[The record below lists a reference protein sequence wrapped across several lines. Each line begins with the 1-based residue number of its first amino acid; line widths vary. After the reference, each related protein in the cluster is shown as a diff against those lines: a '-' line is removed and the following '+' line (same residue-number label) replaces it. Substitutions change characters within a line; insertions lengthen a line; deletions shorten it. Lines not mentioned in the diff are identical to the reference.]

1 MNYIKYLESKDGTKL
16 YTKVNEVKE
25 SKANIIIAH
34 GLAEHLD
41 RYDELVAFLNEHH
54 YNVVRFDQRGHG
66 RSEGKRVF
74 YSHVD
79 EIIDDLDRIINYTKE
94 NYSGRVFLIGHSMG
108 GYAVTL
114 FGTKYPNKVDGIII
128 SGALTR
134 YNKRTFGEPDK
145 NISADTYVKNE
156 LEDGVCSD
164 EEIIQKYRDDD
175 LVAKEISIGLIF
187 TLMDGIAYLKE
198 HPSHFIDPVLILHGK
213 EDGLVSY
220 KDSID
225 LYNEIASKKKSLYI
239 YENLQ
244 HEIFNESSYNQSI
257 FRDIIDW
264 LDSKNR

>member
-25 SKANIIIAH
+25 SKYYNCTWF
-34 GLAEHLD
+34 AEHLD

-114 FGTKYPNKVDGIII
+114 FGTKY
-128 SGALTR
+128 
-134 YNKRTFGEPDK
+134 
-145 NISADTYVKNE
+145 
-156 LEDGVCSD
+156 
-164 EEIIQKYRDDD
+164 
-175 LVAKEISIGLIF
+175 LI
-187 TLMDGIAYLKE
+187 K
-198 HPSHFIDPVLILHGK
+198 
-213 EDGLVSY
+213 
-220 KDSID
+220 
-225 LYNEIASKKKSLYI
+225 
-239 YENLQ
+239 
-244 HEIFNESSYNQSI
+244 
-257 FRDIIDW
+257 
-264 LDSKNR
+264 

>member
-114 FGTKYPNKVDGIII
+114 FGTKYPNKVDGIIT

-134 YNKRTFGEPDK
+134 YNKSTFGEPDK
-145 NISADTYVKNE
+145 NISADTYVKMNWKT
-156 LEDGVCSD
+156 V
-164 EEIIQKYRDDD
+164 
-175 LVAKEISIGLIF
+175 F
-187 TLMDGIAYLKE
+187 
-198 HPSHFIDPVLILHGK
+198 VLT
-213 EDGLVSY
+213 
-220 KDSID
+220 
-225 LYNEIASKKKSLYI
+225 KKL
-239 YENLQ
+239 
-244 HEIFNESSYNQSI
+244 
-257 FRDIIDW
+257 
-264 LDSKNR
+264 SKNIEMMI